1 MASEQSW
8 MSPESLAQTTAGYD
22 LRPLSTGEVL
32 DRTFQ
37 LYRSRFALFAS
48 LAALP
53 AAVNFISGAVQVLT
67 LQGDRVYR
75 GRHIPVNTHPITTIV
90 ISIVALLIYVALYGI
105 TQAATTWAVSEIYL
119 GNPATLRSAWSAAM
133 ARWFRYVR
141 VTLRQ
146 YWSIL
151 WLPMVVFGVMLFVIR
166 FNGRN
171 GNVGLTILI
180 GVLAIL
186 AIASTAYA
194 IYAAT
199 RVSLAVPASVIE
211 SLDANPAVRRSIG
224 LLVVRKGRILLLG
237 LLLLAMSVI
246 LGIVISPLQLIALT
260 APGTERYVLQMLH
273 LTGTFLGSM
282 VIGPVGAIALCL
294 FYFDERVRHEGF
306 DIEFLMQRTGGPP
319 PNPAVEESTSPE
331 PA

>member
-1 MASEQSW
+1 MASGQSW
-8 MSPESLAQTTAGYD
+8 TSPESLAQTTAGYD

-53 AAVNFISGAVQVLT
+53 AAINFIAGALQVLT
-67 LQGDRVYR
+67 MQGDRVLH
-75 GRHIPVNTHPITTIV
+75 GRHFPVVMHPLASGITSV
-90 ISIVALLIYVALYGI
+90 VAALVYVVLYGI

-133 ARWFRYVR
+133 ANAFRYVR

-146 YWSIL
+146 YWSII
-151 WLPMVVFGVMLFVIR
+151 WLPTLAFGGMLIVIGMNAR
-166 FNGRN
+166 K
-171 GNVGLTILI
+171 GNFGLSILI
-180 GVLAIL
+180 GLLVIL
-186 AIASTAYA
+186 AIASAVYA
-194 IYAAT
+194 IYAAI
-199 RVSLAVPASVIE
+199 RVSLGVPASVIE
-211 SLDANPAVRRSIG
+211 SLNANPAVRRSID
-224 LLVVRKGRILLLG
+224 LLTERKGRIFVLG
-237 LLLLAMSVI
+237 LLLLVMSFI
-246 LGIVISPLQLIALT
+246 LGMVISPLQLIAIT
-260 APGTERYVLQMLH
+260 APGTERYVLQILH

-306 DIEFLMQRTGGPP
+306 DIEFLMQRAGGPP
-319 PNPAVEESTSPE
+319 PNSAVEGSTSPE